1 MSMMFDERVLP
12 VCNQGY
18 SIAREA
24 VVSLSLLVDGIL
36 CSLLSDGLSL
46 SLHLSLRRFN
56 SVSVWY
62 GLWQYWL
69 VKCSFNRKLW
79 LKLLAGYDGVVWV
92 LGRVLFDLSYSLDHN
107 PYPIGRTTWNLR
119 WYLQVS
125 LDQCF

>member
-1 MSMMFDERVLP
+1 MPLEPESKRNRFLRQEISLSYIMSMMFDERVLP

-56 SVSVWY
+56 SVSV
-62 GLWQYWL
+62 
-69 VKCSFNRKLW
+69 
-79 LKLLAGYDGVVWV
+79 
-92 LGRVLFDLSYSLDHN
+92 
-107 PYPIGRTTWNLR
+107 
-119 WYLQVS
+119 
-125 LDQCF
+125 